1 MRETLKERLL
11 RYLKK
16 CNEWVPSGEIQR
28 IVANKTTYTPR
39 TTVRRLQELAE
50 SGALE
55 VKMVRGHAHY
65 KFKQDMGD
73 YWKDRVR
80 EFEEYQTA

>member
-1 MRETLKERLL
+1 MKLALKDRLTA
-11 RYLKK
+11 YLKK

-28 IVANKTTYTPR
+28 IVMNKTTYTPR

-50 SGALE
+50 SGVLE

-65 KFKQDMGD
+65 RFNLGHYTPEKSLVAFDNF
-73 YWKDRVR
+73 V
-80 EFEEYQTA
+80 AP